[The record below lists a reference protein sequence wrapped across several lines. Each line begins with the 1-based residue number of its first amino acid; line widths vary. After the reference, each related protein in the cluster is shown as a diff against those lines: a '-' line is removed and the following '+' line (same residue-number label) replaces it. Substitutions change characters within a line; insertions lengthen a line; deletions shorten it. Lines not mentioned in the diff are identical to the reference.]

1 VLGSVFPYPNPGK
14 GNKFT
19 IRYVI
24 NKGMAKNVVIY
35 FYTFGDRK
43 FDVIKEYNK
52 GPGVHDVIWR
62 PKENLS
68 NGLYYYT
75 VHVDNGRDG
84 DLEKSDDRE
93 GAIVVLH

>member
-1 VLGSVFPYPNPGK
+1 
-14 GNKFT
+14 
-19 IRYVI
+19 
-24 NKGMAKNVVIY
+24 VIY